1 MSDEGGS
8 VTLGSNSVEW
18 PGESP
23 TELLAGISSVGGG
36 RGVFAKIDIG
46 PGQLV
51 LVERPLVTVPDDKF
65 PEVSNGPSLSS
76 SYGPMGQ
83 SMWSLPLMQRSH
95 YTCHWREQYSRA
107 HGIEM

>member
-8 VTLGSNSVEW
+8 VALGSNSVEW
-18 PGESP
+18 PGESL

-65 PEVSNGPSLSS
+65 PEVSRGPSLSS
-76 SYGPMGQ
+76 SYGSEHVVTACACLSCKGVTTRVIGE
-83 SMWSLPLMQRSH
+83 SS
-95 YTCHWREQYSRA
+95 T
-107 HGIEM
+107 